1 MGNENQSAEVVNVA
15 APKRGRGRP
24 PGSKNREKSGSVP
37 ASRTILRVLNQV
49 IKSVPE
55 SSDAELACYFLT
67 QHVLG
72 NGIAALLDSI
82 ENEKNESNAFL
93 IELLREEFNV
103 ATVVEETTET
113 TETTETIVL
122 EPSAETT
129 ETTEE
134 TQAA

>member
-1 MGNENQSAEVVNVA
+1 MLNSTNSANGEVSV
-15 APKRGRGRP
+15 KRGPGRP
-24 PGSKNREKSGSVP
+24 KGSLNHDKKPVINK
-37 ASRTILRVLNQV
+37 TILRVLNQV